1 MAWPIIAAAVGT
13 GINVWGQ
20 ITAANAAQDAADDY
34 AEQMEEQW
42 EWNWE
47 ETKRREAYA
56 QYLVDIAN
64 VNNETAAN
72 LQDQMA
78 LDSYNQALYIR
89 DYDYQNEVNAFNES
103 EQQFA
108 QQVDY
113 NAIAAT
119 LARDEQ
125 SLWLDEQIQQIGFDS
140 ESLILDT
147 DKKLQ
152 ELGFKSEEIALD
164 TEKKLQELGFKSEG
178 LALDTEKKLQELGF
192 DYSQA
197 ANQLGEQRDLFASQ
211 RQGLNLKQQ
220 QARAKTSFDQQQ
232 NRIKGMQDEGKVR
245 AMGQAGRT
253 ARKNRQAAVANAGLA
268 QAALVDSI
276 TRADSMFN
284 LERQRN
290 TEQYGY
296 KRLGAEVKL
305 GRIGNLAEF
314 TQSTAELGQRGI
326 AASTASVQSTAEL
339 GQRGIAASTASAQ
352 LTAELGQRGIAA
364 STASVQSTAELGQ
377 RGIAASMTSAQA
389 KNQANLLRIEHDQY
403 GADMSAEGGRLSPPP
418 AYADLPPIPAPYYTP
433 EVIIPDAY
441 VTENKPPMPPNAPN
455 MTAGVA
461 LQAAGSAISS
471 ISGAAASY
479 NAQINNRGGSGGG
492 QQSAANAAGW
502 PGNQNY

>member
-339 GQRGIAASTASAQ
+339 GQRGIAAS
-352 LTAELGQRGIAA
+352 
-364 STASVQSTAELGQ
+364 
-377 RGIAASMTSAQA
+377 MTSAQA